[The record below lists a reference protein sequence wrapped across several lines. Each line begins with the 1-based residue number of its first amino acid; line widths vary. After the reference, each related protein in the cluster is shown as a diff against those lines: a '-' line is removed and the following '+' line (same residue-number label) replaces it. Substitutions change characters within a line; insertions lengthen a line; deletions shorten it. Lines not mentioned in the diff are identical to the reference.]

1 MESQDMMIAIAQQGE
16 QIKELCRRMDSLEKL
31 IETVN
36 RMAISMEKLTASMKT
51 TEENVDKLQTDV
63 ALIHD
68 RPAKNWNTLVAA
80 LITGLVGAAIG
91 FILK

>member
-1 MESQDMMIAIAQQGE
+1 MQDQEMIIAITQQGE

-31 IETVN
+31 TETVN

-68 RPAKNWNTLVAA
+68 RPATNWNTRVGA
-80 LITGLVGAAIG
+80 LIAAVIGAIVGY
-91 FILK
+91 FIK

>member
-1 MESQDMMIAIAQQGE
+1 MENQDMIIAITQQGE

-31 IETVN
+31 TETVN

-68 RPAKNWNTLVAA
+68 KPAKRWDSMIGA
-80 LITGLVGAAIG
+80 LIAALVGAVVG
-91 FILK
+91 YFIK